1 MLLPLEHDTPGSS
14 PSKRGLASVLNG
26 LTLVGIGIVLLDFF
40 FTGRV
45 DQYLHPQFRPFT
57 LVAGI
62 IFCAIGLV
70 YAAAKPTA
78 RCCVDGECV
87 HENATNP
94 LRSVIAVL
102 VLFVPLVA
110 GVALSKDSYDQQGV
124 LNRGF
129 VQDITKL
136 PVRASTAGIGAQASQ
151 PIPAEALGA
160 DKGAAVSGPL
170 PQDSPPGPANNDSA
184 NPAVPNSGEGSE
196 QYLPKAPDGNVSLEV
211 TDLLY
216 AEQEESL
223 RKIVGGKTIEVIGQY
238 LPGPDTKQFKLVRMF
253 IVCCAADA
261 RPVALPVEATGQIS
275 ASEMGWIRVTG
286 KAAFTQSGDRTHV
299 LMKAD
304 KVESVDPPAEAML
317 Y

>member
-1 MLLPLEHDTPGSS
+1 MRAKDHDTPRSRR
-14 PSKRGLASVLNG
+14 PTRGLASLLNG

-62 IFCAIGLV
+62 IFCVIGVV
-70 YAAAKPTA
+70 YGAAKPSA
-78 RCCVDGECV
+78 RCCLDGECV

-94 LRSVIAVL
+94 LRSVIAIL
-102 VLFVPLVA
+102 VLFAPLVA
-110 GVALSKDSYDQQGV
+110 GVALSKDSYDQRAV

-136 PVRASTAGIGAQASQ
+136 PMRANTVETGAQSSQ
-151 PIPAEALGA
+151 ATSSE
-160 DKGAAVSGPL
+160 AVSEPL
-170 PQDSPPGPANNDSA
+170 PQDTPTGSATNDSE
-184 NPAVPNSGEGSE
+184 NPAAPDSGDGSA
-196 QYLPKAPDGNVSLEV
+196 QYLPKAPDGNVALEV

-223 RKIVGGKTIEVIGQY
+223 RKIVDGKTIEVVGQY
-238 LPGPDTKQFKLVRMF
+238 LPAEDAKQFKLVRMF

-261 RPVALPVEATGQIS
+261 RPVALPVEAAEQIH
-275 ASEMGWIRVTG
+275 APEMGWIRVTG
-286 KAAFTQSGDRTHV
+286 KATFTQSEDRTHV
-299 LMKAD
+299 VMKAD
-304 KVESVDPPAEAML
+304 KIESVEPPAEAML